1 MLEKAFS
8 GGRTYWSW
16 ITWLALLC
24 IAGFL
29 CYLSQLRDGLAVTG
43 MGRSVSW
50 GLYIANFTFF
60 VGVAA
65 SAVCVVL
72 PYYLHDVKAFG
83 KITVLGEFLAVS
95 AVVMSILF
103 IFVDLGQPARVLN
116 IILYP
121 SPRSLLF
128 WDMIVLSGYLF
139 LNLVTGWF
147 TLDAEYKGEQPLPWV
162 RPLIKVSIP
171 WAVSIHTV
179 TAFIYA
185 GLAGRPFWL
194 SALLAPRF
202 LASAFASGPALLI
215 ITALAMRRFARFDVG
230 REAIDKVAVI
240 VTYALATMLFF
251 FLVEVFTVFY
261 GAIPEETIHY
271 RFLLFGLDKNYS
283 LVPWAWGWI
292 VLAAGA
298 FVILV
303 TRRRNERGLVVAC
316 VAVFIA
322 MWIDKG
328 LGLLVPGFVPSPV
341 GEVTTYTPTVRE
353 VLITAGI
360 WGVGGLFMTVLFK
373 TVIAVKK
380 AGASTQAP

>member
-1 MLEKAFS
+1 MIEKAFK
-8 GGRTYWSW
+8 GGRFYWSW
-16 ITWLALLC
+16 IGWLALLSTP
-24 IAGFL
+24 GFL
-29 CYLSQLRDGLAVTG
+29 CYLSQLSTGLAVTG
-43 MGRSVSW
+43 MGRNVSW

-128 WDMIVLSGYLF
+128 WDMIVLNGYLF
-139 LNLVTGWF
+139 LNLVTGWS
-147 TLDAEYKGEQPLPWV
+147 TLDAEYKAEPPLPWV
-162 RPLIKVSIP
+162 RGLIVLSIP

-202 LASAFASGPALLI
+202 LASAFASGPSLLI
-215 ITALAMRRFARFDVG
+215 VAALAMRRFARFDVG
-230 REAIDKVAVI
+230 REAIDRVATI

-251 FLVEVFTVFY
+251 FLVEIFTVFH
-261 GAIPEETIHY
+261 GAIPEETIHF
-271 RFLLFGLDKNYS
+271 RFLLFGLDDNYS
-283 LVPWAWGWI
+283 LVPWAWAWI

-298 FVILV
+298 FVLLL
-303 TRRRNERGLVVAC
+303 TRRKDERALVVAC
-316 VAVFIA
+316 VAVFVA

-328 LGLLVPGFVPSPV
+328 LGLIVPGFVPSPL
-341 GEVTTYTPTVRE
+341 GEVTTYSPTVRE
-353 VLITAGI
+353 VMITAGI
-360 WGVGGLFMTVLFK
+360 WGLGALLMTVLFK
-373 TVIAVKK
+373 TVIAVKQK
-380 AGASTQAP
+380 SGA